1 MARTATLPP
10 QVKKLIKEIAGV
22 EKRLVASD
30 RANWKGVARTDF
42 PEPMMYKVVE
52 KMAKIEAMR
61 KSGIIT
67 GPQYKMAMD
76 QIVEIVPSIQNKIA
90 SMGVTGGDMLDFGD
104 SAPARSPVRSQDY
117 ARFETS
123 GKYPSTVG
131 NNVAGNAASQ
141 LDSTVRNSVP
151 GLIGTEVEMP
161 EPDPRFPP
169 KATRSVGAAPDVRPS
184 SSPQTVRSYRD
195 KLMNPR
201 PRAARTGSTV
211 NSTPGTVFNADG
223 SRVKGRRGT
232 GPSIKLPS
240 VPRRGMPARPPF
252 VEDPRTSVYGI
263 NPVAERATMNA
274 PRDMIP
280 DGRPMPAG
288 AINTDATR
296 EYDPRVKKYVR
307 AGYGGSALTRLPS
320 GEPTNFAASEGRV
333 GRTSAEIKAENKAL
347 KDYYGKGWDK
357 LKGLEKDKVL
367 KAIGKVGKGAVL
379 GLPLLALDYLAPN
392 NAIAASRNEGYGM
405 LEDIGLDV
413 QGGIDSID
421 NPWLSG
427 GASLLDGLL
436 VDPVMTAVG
445 GAKKFKEMIQDDIAE
460 SRRLKKKR
468 KESNWKPKAYRGGM
482 LANGD

>member
-22 EKRLVASD
+22 EKRLNTSASN
-30 RANWKGVARTDF
+30 NWKGVKRTDF
-42 PEPMMYKVVE
+42 PDPMMYKVIE
-52 KMAKIEAMR
+52 KMGKIEAMR
-61 KSGIIT
+61 KSGILT
-67 GPQYKMAMD
+67 GPQYKMAME
-76 QIVEIVPSIQNKIA
+76 QIVEIVPNIQNKIA
-90 SMGVTGGDMLDFGD
+90 NMAVTGGDLLDFGEP
-104 SAPARSPVRSQDY
+104 APERSPVRSQDY
-117 ARFETS
+117 ARYEHS
-123 GKYPSTVG
+123 GKYPSTLG
-131 NNVAGNAASQ
+131 DKISGNANAQ
-141 LDSTVRNSVP
+141 LDSEVRRP
-151 GLIGTEVEMP
+151 MRGLIGSEVPMT
-161 EPDPRFPP
+161 EPDPMFPP
-169 KATRSVGAAPDVRPS
+169 KANRAGGAAPQVVPKS
-184 SSPQTVRSYRD
+184 TPQTIGG
-195 KLMNPR
+195 PR
-201 PRAARTGSTV
+201 
-211 NSTPGTVFNADG
+211 
-223 SRVKGRRGT
+223 GRQMAS
-232 GPSIKLPS
+232 PLP
-240 VPRRGMPARPPF
+240 PWTEAPKPA
-252 VEDPRTSVYGI
+252 SVYGM
-263 NPVAERATMNA
+263 NPSNTRAPALA
-274 PRDMIP
+274 PRDMVP
-280 DGRPMPAG
+280 DARPMPTG

-320 GEPTNFAASEGRV
+320 GAPTNFAASEGRV

-357 LKGLEKDKVL
+357 LKGLERDKVL

-445 GAKKFKEMIQDDIAE
+445 GAKKFKDMIQEDLAKAK
-460 SRRLKKKR
+460 RAKKKR
-468 KESNWKPKAYRGGM
+468 EESNWKPRAYRGGM